1 VGESG
6 MSSVRTEKFWAKK
19 YRTIRSQR
27 GEEHAGNLQK
37 NPKNV
42 DCKRGRKKPDLKA
55 KRSKVADLEG
65 ERMEADIHD
74 LSEAKNMRVT
84 K

>member
-1 VGESG
+1 MRVIYKRTQKTSTAKGE
-6 MSSVRTEKFWAKK
+6 A
-19 YRTIRSQR
+19 
-27 GEEHAGNLQK
+27 
-37 NPKNV
+37 
-42 DCKRGRKKPDLKA
+42 KKPDLKA